1 MWNAGGGLK
10 DDDDVGGSRT
20 LATAVVQVLVG
31 KRVGLLGGMRRT
43 QMIGWTKMCPK
54 MYV

>member
-31 KRVGLLGGMRRT
+31 K
-43 QMIGWTKMCPK
+43 GWTCLAG
-54 MYV
+54 